1 MAFAAVATSARDPE
15 DPRDA
20 AAPGR
25 RLLVINALE
34 DGASVDIFY
43 AGARGRGVWT
53 ADGDAP
59 ALRAGAMVCV
69 AADVRS
75 GFEFDVDVG
84 AVGDEFVFARRAGG
98 SGAERG
104 AVAAAPARAA
114 RWAHARDDAATVFLL
129 PERPAGAAA
138 DAELTVAVGSWDADA
153 DDFAAHAWRDGVG
166 SLFEDADAALADGDE
181 AGAAASFARARIA
194 LSCAALLGDTAA
206 GTLLSLGTLAGVV
219 PASPAYGRCAN
230 ASLERA
236 APLDAADPVAA
247 AHAAAVRRHALR
259 GCWLGRLALGAWRS
273 EGSHGFDQSC
283 DVAVRTWMRLLE
295 GVAAPGA
302 GSPRA
307 ARVKVRH
314 AASTPNELLVDHWL
328 KADGFWTLREDAR
341 AGLADDDADAFDD
354 DGAAGGAAAGGAAA
368 GGAAAGGAAA
378 GAAAG
383 AADAGAAGAADAAGA
398 AADAA
403 AGPGWDPVA
412 WLRRLALGPPDDF
425 APEVVFDGAPAED
438 APAVLDLAAATYL
451 RRRALGGDG
460 HSALTLGDALLDGR
474 VDDDALRE
482 LRRGGASPQ
491 RAAAEYYA
499 LAADDRNDEESAAH
513 AAAALAELKLG
524 GFDGVAADARG
535 ALELL
540 ERRAALTPFGAH
552 VLGHLYAALDDEAR
566 HLPDAKR
573 ARGAFERAVDAG
585 HPDAFVS
592 LALETRDARKAER
605 LLTAATRDHNS
616 LTAPFVLARLH
627 YDGALDDPGLEPD
640 ADGRYPYPSR
650 HRRNRCPRALGALEA
665 AVQQSWDASTVGF
678 GVGDAVA
685 AARAAWETPRPHAPL
700 AAAWDVGGAAAPPAD
715 RGDAAAAFLD
725 ALKRRCAAR
734 LKRRRRDH
742 ALGLG
747 ARARAAG
754 AYRMLATLAEAGV
767 RAADVNAGFVL
778 ERLARRSPGG
788 ASGLLAG
795 ARRHYERALRPTTPH
810 FERDK
815 GLERPSRAL
824 EDAEAQ
830 RALGACWADGWAG
843 ACGGGGAPNGT
854 ALLRAAAAR
863 GSEWAAFDAAIATA
877 RAGDWRGAT
886 EIARSCAGRFDWPH
900 AVPCA
905 GLSAL
910 LGARAA
916 LFDGAWWRALDDD
929 DDGGAAA
936 ADDDDDD
943 ADDDDDDEASAGWDD
958 GDDDDGADDDD
969 DDDAGGYDDAYDE
982 AAEEEDAG
990 DYDDEE
996 PYDDDEEPYD
1006 DEDDAGV
1013 VYEDGRGPGDGEPP
1027 GNG

>member
-59 ALRAGAMVCV
+59 ALRAGAM
-69 AADVRS
+69 
-75 GFEFDVDVG
+75 
-84 AVGDEFVFARRAGG
+84 FVFVRRGGG

-129 PERPAGAAA
+129 RSARGRRGGR
-138 DAELTVAVGSWDADA
+138 ELTVAVGSWDADA

-181 AGAAASFARARIA
+181 AAAAANFSRAIA
-194 LSCAALLGDTAA
+194 LSRAALLGDTAA
-206 GTLLSLGTLAGVV
+206 GTLLSLGTLAGV
-219 PASPAYGRCAN
+219 
-230 ASLERA
+230 
-236 APLDAADPVAA
+236 
-247 AHAAAVRRHALR
+247 
-259 GCWLGRLALGAWRS
+259 
-273 EGSHGFDQSC
+273 
-283 DVAVRTWMRLLE
+283 
-295 GVAAPGA
+295 
-302 GSPRA
+302 
-307 ARVKVRH
+307 VRH

-354 DGAAGGAAAGGAAA
+354 DGAAGAAAAGRGGAAA
-368 GGAAAGGAAA
+368 AAAA

-383 AADAGAAGAADAAGA
+383 AADAGAAGGAAAAGA
-398 AADAA
+398 AAGAG

-412 WLRRLALGPPDDF
+412 
-425 APEVVFDGAPAED
+425 
-438 APAVLDLAAATYL
+438 
-451 RRRALGGDG
+451 
-460 HSALTLGDALLDGR
+460 ALTLGDALLDGR
-474 VDDDALRE
+474 VDDDALASSA
-482 LRRGGASPQ
+482 RRRRS
-491 RAAAEYYA
+491 AAAEYYA

-535 ALELL
+535 ALDLL

-573 ARGAFERAVDAG
+573 ARDAFERAVDAG

-592 LALETRDARKAER
+592 LAMETRDARRAER

-650 HRRNRCPRALGALEA
+650 NRRNRCPRALGALEA

-678 GVGDAVA
+678 GVGDA
-685 AARAAWETPRPHAPL
+685 
-700 AAAWDVGGAAAPPAD
+700 
-715 RGDAAAAFLD
+715 
-725 ALKRRCAAR
+725 
-734 LKRRRRDH
+734 
-742 ALGLG
+742 
-747 ARARAAG
+747 
-754 AYRMLATLAEAGV
+754 
-767 RAADVNAGFVL
+767 
-778 ERLARRSPGG
+778 
-788 ASGLLAG
+788 
-795 ARRHYERALRPTTPH
+795 
-810 FERDK
+810 
-815 GLERPSRAL
+815 
-824 EDAEAQ
+824 

-854 ALLRAAAAR
+854 APPGRSGA
-863 GSEWAAFDAAIATA
+863 GSEWAAFDAAIATRWRLA
-877 RAGDWRGAT
+877 RAT
-886 EIARSCAGRFDWPH
+886 KIARSCAGRFDWPH

-916 LFDGAWWRALDDD
+916 LFDAAWWRALDDD

-943 ADDDDDDEASAGWDD
+943 ADDDDDDEAGAVGWDD
-958 GDDDDGADDDD
+958 DDDDDGADDDD

-1006 DEDDAGV
+1006 DEDDAGGV
-1013 VYEDGRGPGDGEPP
+1013 HEDGRGPGDGEPP

>member
-1 MAFAAVATSARDPE
+1 MAFAAVASARDPE

-75 GFEFDVDVG
+75 GFEFGVGVG
-84 AVGDEFVFARRAGG
+84 AVGDEFVFVRAPAAPARRAAPSRPRRRARRAGPTRATTRRRCSCCG
-98 SGAERG
+98 
-104 AVAAAPARAA
+104 AA
-114 RWAHARDDAATVFLL
+114 R
-129 PERPAGAAA
+129 GAAA
-138 DAELTVAVGSWDADA
+138 GELTFAVGSWDADA

-236 APLDAADPVAA
+236 APLDAADPVFL

-307 ARVKVRH
+307 ARVK
-314 AASTPNELLVDHWL
+314 
-328 KADGFWTLREDAR
+328 
-341 AGLADDDADAFDD
+341 
-354 DGAAGGAAAGGAAA
+354 
-368 GGAAAGGAAA
+368 
-378 GAAAG
+378 
-383 AADAGAAGAADAAGA
+383 
-398 AADAA
+398 
-403 AGPGWDPVA
+403 
-412 WLRRLALGPPDDF
+412 
-425 APEVVFDGAPAED
+425 D

-535 ALELL
+535 ALDLL

-573 ARGAFERAVDAG
+573 ARDAFERAVDAG

-592 LALETRDARKAER
+592 LAMETRDARRAER

-650 HRRNRCPRALGALEA
+650 RRRNRCPRALGALEA

-685 AARAAWETPRPHAPL
+685 AARAWETPRPHAPL
-700 AAAWDVGGAAAPPAD
+700 AAAWGVAAPAPPRTA
-715 RGDAAAAFLD
+715 ATAAAFLD

-788 ASGLLAG
+788 A
-795 ARRHYERALRPTTPH
+795 
-810 FERDK
+810 
-815 GLERPSRAL
+815 
-824 EDAEAQ
+824 AEAQ

-863 GSEWAAFDAAIATA
+863 GSEWAAFGGD
-877 RAGDWRGAT
+877 RDAGDWRGAT
-886 EIARSCAGRFDWPH
+886 KIARSCAGRFDWPH

-916 LFDGAWWRALDDD
+916 LFDAAWWRARG

-943 ADDDDDDEASAGWDD
+943 ADDDDDDEAGAVGWDD
-958 GDDDDGADDDD
+958 DDDDDGADDDD

-990 DYDDEE
+990 DYDDED

-1006 DEDDAGV
+1006 DEDDAGGV
-1013 VYEDGRGPGDGEPP
+1013 HEDGRGPGDG
-1027 GNG
+1027 